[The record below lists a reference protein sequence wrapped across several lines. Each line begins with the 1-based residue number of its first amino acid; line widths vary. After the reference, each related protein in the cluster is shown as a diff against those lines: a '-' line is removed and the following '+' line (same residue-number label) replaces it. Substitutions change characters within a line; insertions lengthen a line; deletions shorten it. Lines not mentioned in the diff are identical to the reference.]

1 MTAPRPIKTTCP
13 YCGVGCGIVAE
24 VTADGKVSVRGDKDH
39 PANFGR
45 LCSKGSALGETV
57 DLDDRLLYPEVD
69 GQRTSWDAALNLV
82 ASRFSETLA
91 EHGPESVA
99 FYVSGQLLTEDY
111 YVANKLMKG
120 FIGSANIDTNS
131 RLCMASSVAGHKRAF
146 GSDTVPGC
154 YEDLEL
160 ADLIVLVGSTLAW

>member
-1 MTAPRPIKTTCP
+1 MAEPQIIKTTCP
-13 YCGVGCGIVAE
+13 YCGVGCGVLAE
-24 VTADGKVSVRGDKDH
+24 VAAGGAVRVRG
-39 PANFGR
+39 PA
-45 LCSKGSALGETV
+45 
-57 DLDDRLLYPEVD
+57 
-69 GQRTSWDAALNLV
+69 W
-82 ASRFSETLA
+82 
-91 EHGPESVA
+91 VA

-154 YEDLEL
+154 SEDF
-160 ADLIVLVGSTLAW
+160 